1 MLEIYAIFTLMVFSF
16 VLAGIMT
23 LVVLGVAENE
33 VVDSTK
39 LFKLPR
45 LELRLLFIVT
55 FYVIFLGVLE
65 GFTLYTNGILVSLD
79 SVPYLLLML
88 LPKGDGNDH

>member
-1 MLEIYAIFTLMVFSF
+1 MLEIYAVFTLMMFSF
-16 VLAGIMT
+16 ALAGIMA

-45 LELRLLFIVT
+45 IELRLLFIVT

-65 GFTLYTNGILVSLD
+65 GFTLYTNGILISLD
-79 SVPYLLLML
+79 SIPFVLLMV
-88 LPKGDGNDH
+88 LPKGDTNDH